1 MMLAEVSTD
10 VDLYE
15 YLEQAVLVL
24 FVVGGIALVLCNLV
38 LGGGS
43 VSSTP
48 SRSKKYGPLQDSL
61 DTGSDATE
69 QPSPA
74 TATLLRRV
82 TAGKGRERRTSARRK
97 GNPVGVVVL
106 AGEAA
111 KAEPGLVINRSKGG
125 LCLSVPSPVALGTIL
140 QLRACQA
147 PEDIPWIRVLVR
159 HCAAKGDRWNLGCQF
174 MEELPWRVLL
184 LFG

>member
-1 MMLAEVSTD
+1 MSSD

-15 YLEQAVLVL
+15 YLEQAVLIL
-24 FVVGGIALVLCNLV
+24 FVLGGIALVLCNLV
-38 LGGGS
+38 LGGSS
-43 VSSTP
+43 VSSTS
-48 SRSKKYGPLQDSL
+48 SRSRKYGPLQDSL
-61 DTGSDATE
+61 DIGSDAKE
-69 QPSPA
+69 QPSP
-74 TATLLRRV
+74 TTETLLRRV
-82 TAGKGRERRTSARRK
+82 TGKGRERRTSVRRK

-125 LCLSVPSPVALGTIL
+125 LCLSLPGPVAAGTIL
-140 QLRACQA
+140 QVRACQA

-159 HCAAKGDRWNLGCQF
+159 HCVAKGDRWNLGCQF
-174 MEELPWRVLL
+174 TEELPWSVLL

>member
-1 MMLAEVSTD
+1 MLAEISSD

-15 YLEQAVLVL
+15 YLEQAVLIL

-61 DTGSDATE
+61 DTASDATE

-74 TATLLRRV
+74 KATLLGRV
-82 TAGKGRERRTSARRK
+82 TAGKARERRTSVRRK

-111 KAEPGLVINRSKGG
+111 YAEPGLVLNRSKGG
-125 LCLSVPSPVALGTIL
+125 LCLSVSGSVAVGTTLRI
-140 QLRACQA
+140 RACQA
-147 PEDIPWIRVLVR
+147 PEDSPWIQVVVR
-159 HCAAKGDRWNLGCQF
+159 HCVAKGQRWQLGCQF
-174 MEELPWRVLL
+174 MEELPWNVLL